1 MSITNDLVQ
10 EKILKPEDKQNT
22 LSSQSW
28 NLFVKNITQ
37 CSLPAKNGLL
47 RVMQLV
53 SGIWFVHY
61 NAVALY
67 LEGFLLFI
75 SPSPPGS

>member
-10 EKILKPEDKQNT
+10 EKILKPKDKQNA

-28 NLFVKNITQ
+28 NLFVQNITQ

-53 SGIWFVHY
+53 SGMWYVHC
-61 NAVALY
+61 NAVA
-67 LEGFLLFI
+67 FI
-75 SPSPPGS
+75 EFITAQDHA